1 MEPQMTKEILY
12 FMVDQS
18 SKMFLNFVL
27 QTSISPNREVGQ
39 VVNDI
44 ILICTKNRLV
54 NSSISLMQIN

>member
-44 ILICTKNRLV
+44 ILKCTKNRLV